1 MLDDLEYD
9 DGASPAIGL
18 VPAGVSWEDVRDHIK
33 IAHSPL
39 LMLQGSG
46 QYAGVYWTGTEAVV
60 TEDLGSDHDQAIC
73 ELRDYLRERGE
84 T

>member
-1 MLDDLEYD
+1 
-9 DGASPAIGL
+9 
-18 VPAGVSWEDVRDHIK
+18 
-33 IAHSPL
+33 
-39 LMLQGSG
+39 MLQGSG

-73 ELRDYLRERGE
+73 EFRDYLRERGE